1 MRRFTPF
8 LLVALVWAPA
18 AHAAK
23 PKADLEVVASAPGVV
38 AIGGDLTAT
47 AKVKNRG
54 PASSNSVRLTLSLS
68 GPFALLS
75 VDPSRGSCSVTAAVV
90 TCNFGKLSRG
100 PTVTIDFELN
110 ATAAGDLRGAFRVRG
125 QRADPVAGN
134 NSAGTLTSVPRAD
147 CTLLGTAGKDRLVG
161 TPGHDVICGLGGND
175 VLVGSAGNDSLYGGA
190 GNDRLDGGPGN
201 DNLRG
206 EAGSDTATFKSSGA
220 RVVANLAH
228 NVATGYGSDQLNTV
242 ERLTGSRY
250 RDTLRGSRAANVLT
264 GGGGADRLIG
274 RAGND
279 KLRGNSGNDY
289 LSGGRGSDRL
299 YGAAGRDRCLSGLQF
314 SC

>member
-1 MRRFTPF
+1 MRRLTPF
-8 LLVALVWAPA
+8 LLLALVWAPA

-38 AIGGDLTAT
+38 AIGDDLTAT
-47 AKVKNRG
+47 ATVKNRG
-54 PASSNSVRLTLSLS
+54 PASSNTVRLTLTLS

-75 VDPSRGSCSVTAAVV
+75 VDPSRGSCSVTGAVV
-90 TCNFGKLSRG
+90 TCNFGRLSPG
-100 PTVTIDFELN
+100 ATVTVDFELN
-110 ATAAGDLRGAFRVRG
+110 AAAAGDLRGAFRVRG
-125 QRADPVAGN
+125 ERSDPVAGN

-175 VLVGSAGNDSLYGGA
+175 VLIGSAGNDGLYGGA
-190 GNDRLDGGPGN
+190 GNDRLDGGPGD

-206 EAGSDTATFKSSGA
+206 EAGSDTANFKSSGA
-220 RVVANLAH
+220 RVVADLARRL
-228 NVATGYGSDQLNTV
+228 ATGYGSDQLNTI
-242 ERLTGSRY
+242 ERLAGSRY

-264 GGGGADRLIG
+264 GGGGADRLLG
-274 RAGND
+274 RGGTD
-279 KLRGNSGNDY
+279 KLRGNALNDY
-289 LSGGRGSDRL
+289 LNGGRGSDRL
-299 YGAAGRDRCLSGLQF
+299 FGGQGRDRCLSGLRF